1 MKDMRE
7 IIMIRRAC
15 VKDIEAILRLLVQ
28 VNMVHHEGRPDLFN
42 GPATKYT
49 SEELEELLKDDSRPV
64 FVYEDG
70 NGVEGYCFCI
80 HQQHL
85 NDNILTDIKTLY
97 IDDLC
102 VDENVRGKHIG
113 SALLDHVTGYAREQ
127 GCYNITLNVW
137 ELNQGAKQFYLNH
150 GLGVQKTGFEMIL

>member
-1 MKDMRE
+1 
-7 IIMIRRAC
+7 MIRRAC

-113 SALLDHVTGYAREQ
+113 AALLDHVTGYAREQ

-150 GLGVQKTGFEMIL
+150 GLGVQKTGLEMIL